1 MQLQKA
7 QFNSFQGKNLR
18 SCHLKLKM
26 SNSSSS
32 NAAEG
37 YKQSS
42 LSVQK
47 VVGEKFIQTD
57 VCPQAGDAILDLG
70 CGTGEL
76 SAYLAELVGPEGN
89 VVAVDPDKERLLLA
103 QQSYGDVKNLSFVE
117 GSASNFPGIRS
128 QSYDIVF
135 SNQVIHWIP
144 DKQEVFKN
152 MFESLKSGGK
162 IAARYIEHLPS
173 FVVSAYKDLNPENT
187 ERLCEMFHGELRA
200 TIEQYCSSAGFR
212 IIKSYDLL
220 STQLVF
226 QNINSL
232 LKWIWTLTHGVFD
245 PKLATDERL
254 QRYYP
259 YASRNGKPPFDFR
272 GIKEESVTCHLIA
285 VKQAGD

>member
-1 MQLQKA
+1 
-7 QFNSFQGKNLR
+7 
-18 SCHLKLKM
+18 M

-47 VVGEKFIQTD
+47 VVGEKFIHTD
-57 VCPQAGDAILDLG
+57 VCPQAGDAILDFG

-187 ERLCEMFHGELRA
+187 ERLCEMFHG
-200 TIEQYCSSAGFR
+200 
-212 IIKSYDLL
+212 
-220 STQLVF
+220 QLMY
-226 QNINSL
+226 QSI
-232 LKWIWTLTHGVFD
+232 
-245 PKLATDERL
+245 P
-254 QRYYP
+254 
-259 YASRNGKPPFDFR
+259 KPPIPPGQSP
-272 GIKEESVTCHLIA
+272 GI
-285 VKQAGD
+285 

>member
-1 MQLQKA
+1 
-7 QFNSFQGKNLR
+7 
-18 SCHLKLKM
+18 M

-32 NAAEG
+32 NAALG
-37 YKQSS
+37 YKQTS

-76 SAYLAELVGPEGN
+76 SAYLAELVGPQGN

-103 QQSYGDVKNLSFVE
+103 QQSFGEVKNLSFVE
-117 GSASNFPGIRS
+117 GSATNFPGIGS

-135 SNQVIHWIP
+135 SNQVIHWIS
-144 DKQEVFKN
+144 DKGEVFKN
-152 MFESLKSGGK
+152 VFESLKNGGK
-162 IAARYIEHLPS
+162 LAARYVEHLPS
-173 FVVSAYKDLNPENT
+173 FVVSAYKELNPENT
-187 ERLCEMFHGELRA
+187 ERLFGMFQGEERTA
-200 TIEQYCSSAGFR
+200 IEQYCSSAGFR
-212 IIKSYDLL
+212 IIKSYDLM

-226 QNINSL
+226 QNINDL

-245 PKLATDERL
+245 PKLVTDERL
-254 QRYYP
+254 QIYYP

-272 GIKEESVTCHLIA
+272 GIKEESAACQLIA
-285 VKQAGD
+285 MKL